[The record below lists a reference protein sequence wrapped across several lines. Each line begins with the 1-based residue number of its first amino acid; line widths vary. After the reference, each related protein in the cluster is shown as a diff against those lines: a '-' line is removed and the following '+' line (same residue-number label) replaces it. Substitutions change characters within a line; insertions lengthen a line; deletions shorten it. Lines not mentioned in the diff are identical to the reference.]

1 MIDVSHH
8 RAARSSDRARRSTVG
23 ALLALAAVAWVAT
36 SRLMAGMDA
45 GPGTDPGSLAFY
57 SATWA
62 VMMAAMM
69 LPSLGPATIAY
80 GKLRRAPSGLGAA
93 GTSAAGASGAVDPS
107 AAVFVLGYLALWALA
122 GLVGYAVLEAGRAL
136 DGGLFA
142 WVRAGRWTAV
152 GVLALA
158 AAYELT
164 PRKRACLAR
173 CRGGRGLPPAVTRDG
188 WAGALRMGFAHG
200 GWCLGCCWA
209 LMAALFALGAMSLLW
224 MVVVAAAIA
233 VEKLLPWPRAGTVA
247 VASLL
252 AALAIGMAASPA
264 SVPGLT
270 IPRGRMAMR
279 AIGAAGVERG
289 GQMPANGSH
298 MPARTGR

>member
-1 MIDVSHH
+1 LTTASAHLDE
-8 RAARSSDRARRSTVG
+8 SSPDRAQRAIVG
-23 ALLALAAVAWVAT
+23 ALIALAAVAWVAT

-45 GPGTDPGSLAFY
+45 GPGTDPGSLGFY
-57 SATWA
+57 SGTWA

-69 LPSLGPATIAY
+69 LPSLGPAAIAY
-80 GKLRRAPSGLGAA
+80 GNLRRTHEPGRVGV
-93 GTSAAGASGAVDPS
+93 AS
-107 AAVFVLGYLALWALA
+107 AVFVVGYLGLWALA
-122 GLVGYAVLEAGRAL
+122 GLAGYTILEAGRSL

-142 WVRAGRWTAV
+142 WARAGRWAAA

-173 CRGGRGLPPAVTRDG
+173 CRGGRGLPPAVEREG
-188 WAGALRMGFAHG
+188 WAGALRMGIAHG
-200 GWCLGCCWA
+200 GWCLGCCCA

-233 VEKLLPWPRAGTVA
+233 VEKLLPWPRAGTIA

-252 AALAIGMAASPA
+252 AALAIGMAASPP

-270 IPRGRMAMR
+270 IPHGRMAMQ
-279 AIGAAGVERG
+279 AMGAAGA
-289 GQMPANGSH
+289 GQP
-298 MPARTGR
+298 RR